1 MQREAG
7 GVLSGR
13 SVGDSA
19 VFVTWLG
26 DAWATFDA
34 KSSGDEM
41 VVKVADE
48 TVIVPKDLMT
58 L

>member
-26 DAWATFDA
+26 DAWATVDA

-41 VVKVADE
+41 FVKVADE